1 MTKLRWLLL
10 AAVAITSSLPAD
22 TIYQTSA
29 QGKQVVIQ
37 RDAIV
42 VKEDSNYVFYKHFD
56 LKERRVIKVG
66 LNKGSLP
73 YRVSRSPEADR
84 QQIVDIWKR
93 YGYKVTVTDQAGK
106 TTEVFDAFLDFY
118 PPGGRGSLLDSV
130 PPRTTLPLM
139 VEGGTPDEVE
149 FSKISRVEIQG
160 QQMKVTLRTGEA
172 QTAKFLM
179 PTDQPA
185 EARLLG
191 ITDHYDP
198 ASPDVFDFSMPLE
211 RVKELRFVTE

>member
-1 MTKLRWLLL
+1 MTNLRWLLL

-29 QGKQVVIQ
+29 QGKQLVIQ

-73 YRVSRSPEADR
+73 YHVSRSPEADR

-93 YGYKVTVTDQAGK
+93 YGYKVTVIDQAGK

-130 PPRTTLPLM
+130 PARTTLPLM

-149 FSKISRVEIQG
+149 FSKIARVEIQG
-160 QQMKVTLRTGEA
+160 QQMKVTLRTGAVE
-172 QTAKFLM
+172 TARFLM

>member
-10 AAVAITSSLPAD
+10 AAIAITSSLPAD
-22 TIYQTSA
+22 TISQTSA

-42 VKEDSNYVFYKHFD
+42 VKEDSNYLFYKHFD
-56 LKERRVIKVG
+56 LRERRVMKVG

-84 QQIVDIWKR
+84 QQIVGIWKR
-93 YGYKVTVTDQAGK
+93 FGYKVTVTDQAGK

-139 VEGGTPDEVE
+139 VEDGTPDEVE
-149 FSKISRVEIQG
+149 FSKIARVEIQG
-160 QQMKVTLRTGEA
+160 QQMKVTLRTGEVR
-172 QTAKFLM
+172 TARFLM
-179 PTDQPA
+179 PTSQPA

-198 ASPDVFDFSMPLE
+198 ASQDVFDFSLPLE
-211 RVKELRFVTE
+211 RVKELRFASD